1 MTDFEKLA
9 DDIVAS
15 GVKMGFGIPGSGA
28 TLSLIDELEKRGVP
42 FHLSHFEGAGAM
54 MAAASGRVS
63 GTPGLSVS
71 IKGPGLA
78 NAVPGLSVA
87 WFESYPLVHITEA
100 APPGAPLS
108 AAHKRLDQQTL
119 VDAVSKASRPWSING
134 PSWQA
139 MVDYAFAEECG
150 PVVFELVNKPVQSTN
165 PLPSVSKPVCRLE
178 DALKLIKSASR
189 PVVIVGS
196 LGIRHGLQDQLE
208 ALSIPV
214 FSTAGAKGVINENL
228 PTAAGVFTGV
238 GQDLT
243 PEKIVL
249 PQSDL
254 VIGIGV
260 TAREVLSTKPFHCDY
275 LAIEASET
283 DGTDAFEP
291 TVRTGLSD
299 ANDIL
304 STLQKA
310 DSWGLSQLKDT
321 LEKLHAKMDEG
332 FLPGQ
337 VFYALQRHF
346 DHNVRM
352 VMDTGYFCTI
362 GEHAWLAKKADQ
374 CLLSGQ
380 GRYMGTSIPMA
391 IGAAMTD
398 PSIPTIC
405 TMGDGGVAMYLA
417 EAKLAVRHK
426 LPILFVLMTDNMF
439 GSIRTRALKDGLTQ
453 KPLTMDGTGWVAE
466 FDAMGIAGQRVGSLD
481 AVNDALINWEPS
493 NGPAYLE
500 VAFDPVPYEAMCAGI
515 R

>member
-1 MTDFEKLA
+1 MMGFEKLA

-15 GVKMGFGIPGSGA
+15 GVKMVFGIPGSGA

-42 FHLSHFEGAGAM
+42 FHLSHFEGSGAM
-54 MAAASGRVS
+54 MAAAAGRIS

-78 NAVPGLSVA
+78 NAVPGLSAA
-87 WFESYPLVHITEA
+87 WFESYPLIHITEA
-100 APPGAPLS
+100 PPPGASLS
-108 AAHKRLDQQTL
+108 AAHKRLDQLTL
-119 VDAVSKASRPWSING
+119 VDAVSKASRPWSHNG

-150 PVVFELVNKPVQSTN
+150 PVVFELVNKPVETADSLA
-165 PLPSVSKPVCRLE
+165 PASKPESQLN
-178 DALKLIKSASR
+178 DALDLIKNASH
-189 PVVIVGS
+189 PALIVGS
-196 LGIRHGLQDQLE
+196 LGVRHNFQEQLE
-208 ALSIPV
+208 KLSIPI
-214 FSTAGAKGVINENL
+214 FSTAGAKGVINETL

-238 GQDLT
+238 GQELT
-243 PEKIVL
+243 PEQIVL
-249 PQSDL
+249 LQADL
-254 VIGIGV
+254 VIGIGI

-275 LAIEASET
+275 LAIEASDT

-291 TVRTGLSD
+291 TVRTALSD
-299 ANDIL
+299 ADEVL
-304 STLQKA
+304 SMLKKV
-310 DSWGLSQLKDT
+310 DSWGLPQLKDT
-321 LEKLHAKMDEG
+321 LETLHAKMDEG

-337 VFYALQRHF
+337 VFHAMQRHF

-380 GRYMGTSIPMA
+380 GRYMGTCIPMA

-398 PSIPTIC
+398 SSNPTVC

-417 EAKLAVRHK
+417 EAKLAVRNK

-453 KPLTMDGTGWVAE
+453 KPLTMDGTGWVTE
-466 FDAMGIAGQRVGSLD
+466 FDAMGIPGQRVDSLGG
-481 AVNDALINWEPS
+481 VNDALDNWEPS